1 LYRIYGRIEFI
12 INITGVIMVIKCG
25 FCGNKFSILHQD
37 GDTLIINPHWCD
49 YMQMSYYDKVCTSC
63 DSLIRC
69 RRDGFDCRE
78 AVAYPT
84 DPQSAAADILGVY

>member
-1 LYRIYGRIEFI
+1 ME
-12 INITGVIMVIKCG
+12 IKCG

-78 AVAYPT
+78 AVAPSEQQDYDT
-84 DPQSAAADILGVY
+84 VAKAADILGVY